1 MKYFIKKI
9 VQFVI
14 MMFLVSVLIFV
25 MVRLSRTD
33 PIATIVGG
41 KQTSAETI
49 QQLRTKF
56 GLDKPL
62 PVQYI
67 DWVTGMFHGNFGI
80 SFKYQEEVS
89 SLIAD
94 RIPVTLGLV
103 FFSSLF
109 AMVLAIPCGVIAA
122 RKKDSVTDQVMS
134 IVSLFLAGCPPFL
147 MSLIFILILAR
158 FFPSYPFT
166 GSYTNLREYFIRLF
180 APSIA
185 LSFTLIAL
193 AFRMMR
199 SGMIDQINAQ
209 YSMTAIAKGVPMKK
223 MVWKHDFRN
232 AIIPVLSVVSIQIGS
247 AIVGAVL
254 VEQVF
259 SLSGL
264 GTLLIDS
271 INASDYAVEEDILML
286 LMFIFLFISLIID
299 ILYGLIDPRIRLKK

>member
-1 MKYFIKKI
+1 
-9 VQFVI
+9 
-14 MMFLVSVLIFV
+14 
-25 MVRLSRTD
+25 
-33 PIATIVGG
+33 
-41 KQTSAETI
+41 
-49 QQLRTKF
+49 
-56 GLDKPL
+56 
-62 PVQYI
+62 
-67 DWVTGMFHGNFGI
+67 
-80 SFKYQEEVS
+80 
-89 SLIAD
+89 
-94 RIPVTLGLV
+94 
-103 FFSSLF
+103 
-109 AMVLAIPCGVIAA
+109 MVLAIPCGVIAA

-166 GSYTNLREYFIRLF
+166 GSYTNLRENFIRLF

-199 SGMIDQINAQ
+199 SSMIDQINAQ